1 MAMMIPDYAL
11 VAEVMLFSEGFETSK
26 DLSRKMTKL
35 YKLSS
40 EQLSQQDHYDFG
52 MRALKSLL
60 VMAGGLKRGFPDLDE
75 QVVLV
80 PRAAPRRPT
89 TRFSSRR

>member
-1 MAMMIPDYAL
+1 MNPGYAGRTELPDNLKALFRPMAMMIPDYAL

-26 DLSRKMTKL
+26 DLSRKMAKL

-52 MRALKSLL
+52 MRALKS
-60 VMAGGLKRGFPDLDE
+60 
-75 QVVLV
+75 
-80 PRAAPRRPT
+80 APRHGRCA
-89 TRFSSRR
+89 